1 MDTFIKQLSPS
12 LFWDVDPEQVDP
24 ETHGQFVIARVM
36 DRGTLRDVKAAWNY
50 YGQERVQQA
59 LLNATSLHKKTIAF
73 FANQF
78 GLSRDSFRAYQ
89 NHTGAWAS

>member
-1 MDTFIKQLSPS
+1 MDAFIKQLSAP

-24 ETHGQFVIARVM
+24 ETHWRFIIPRIM

-50 YGQERVQQA
+50 YGEERVQQA
-59 LLNATSLHKKTIAF
+59 LVKATSLHKKTIAF

-78 GLSRDSFRAYQ
+78 DLPRNVFRAYRQ
-89 NHTGAWAS
+89 NTGAWDQ

>member
-12 LFWDVDPEQVDP
+12 LFWDVDPEQIDP
-24 ETHGQFVIARVM
+24 ETHEQFVIARVM
-36 DRGTLRDVKAAWNY
+36 DRGTLRDVKATWSH
-50 YGQERVQQA
+50 YGEGRVKQA
-59 LLNATSLHKKTIAF
+59 LLQAASLHKKTIVF

-78 GLSRDSFRAYQ
+78 RLPREEFRAYQ